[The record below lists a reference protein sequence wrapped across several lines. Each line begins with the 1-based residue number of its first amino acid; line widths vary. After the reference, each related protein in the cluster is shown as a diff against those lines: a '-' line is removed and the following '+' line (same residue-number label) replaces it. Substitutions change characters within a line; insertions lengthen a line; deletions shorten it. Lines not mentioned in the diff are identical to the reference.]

1 MVAWN
6 NQKAYM
12 SISSVQKAISVGVS
26 VENDRYCLALCESG
40 SAIRRREFAVD
51 ASGQSSLKN
60 FLVSLKSPARIAVS
74 ASTAAAVA
82 MAVALSTIPQSEIF
96 LVSPS
101 IAAQSVELARYA
113 ERTV

>member
-1 MVAWN
+1 
-6 NQKAYM
+6 M
-12 SISSVQKAISVGVS
+12 SISSVQKAISVGVA

-40 SAIRRREFAVD
+40 NAIRRREFAVD
-51 ASGQSSLKN
+51 ARGQSSLES
-60 FLVSLKSPARIAVS
+60 FLAAMKTPVRIAVS

-82 MAVALSTIPQSEIF
+82 MAVALSAIPHSEVF